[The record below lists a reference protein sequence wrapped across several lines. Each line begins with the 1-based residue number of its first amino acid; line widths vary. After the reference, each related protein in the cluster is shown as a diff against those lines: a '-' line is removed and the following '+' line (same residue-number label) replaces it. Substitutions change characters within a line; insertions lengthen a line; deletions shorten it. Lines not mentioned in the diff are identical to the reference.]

1 MGFDTPPYRPT
12 AAAVKMNKPFP
23 TRATNPVGNSAPVT
37 TMSPSQIT
45 LAVALVMGL
54 ATACQVVAPRLRVP
68 SLILLLPA
76 GFLLGVIV
84 PQYRFD
90 AILGNAFPVAVD
102 LVVAVILFHGGLAL
116 TRNSLQS
123 SDRTV
128 VRRLVWVG
136 APMTWIAGSI
146 AAHFLIGLPWPLA
159 FLLGAILVVS
169 GPTVVSPILDF
180 ARPKGRVRG
189 ILQWEGT
196 LLDPIGALLAVVVFQ
211 FVKASGATTLT
222 EAAGLFFGGI
232 FVGIAAAALGV
243 LLFVIG
249 GRLVHGNDLLG
260 TQVLLGSV
268 IVTAGLA
275 NYIANE
281 SGLIAALLMGLAA
294 PRIAQ
299 RFGASLTA
307 ADPFFNAVVSIG
319 IGVLFVAIAALVPVQ
334 ALVSIGLPTLAM
346 AVILILIVRPV
357 VALLATSRAGLT
369 KQERTFIACMDPR
382 GIVAA
387 ATASS
392 VGASLV
398 ALKLPGAEKILPAT
412 FIIIA
417 VTVTVY
423 GLSAIPATRLL
434 GLRQDDDASAS

>member
-1 MGFDTPPYRPT
+1 
-12 AAAVKMNKPFP
+12 
-23 TRATNPVGNSAPVT
+23 
-37 TMSPSQIT
+37 
-45 LAVALVMGL
+45 MGL
-54 ATACQVVAPRLRVP
+54 ATACQVVAPRLRIP

-76 GFLLGVIV
+76 GFLLGVLA
-84 PQYRFD
+84 PQFRFD
-90 AILGNAFPVAVD
+90 TILGNAFPVAVD

-116 TRNSLQS
+116 TRNSLES

-211 FVKASGATTLT
+211 FVKASGATTLA

-249 GRLVHGNDLLG
+249 GRLVHGNSLLG

-319 IGVLFVAIAALVPVQ
+319 IGVLFVAIAALVPGQ
-334 ALVSIGLPTLAM
+334 ALVSIALPTLAM

-357 VALLATSRAGLT
+357 VALVTTSRAGLT